1 MSQYKYE
8 QFKSYNQILLIIAV
22 VLVAFNLRAA
32 INVVGP
38 LAGLLRD
45 NLAITNWSIGILTSL
60 PLFAFAFMS
69 PLAPKI
75 GAKYTNEVAL
85 IAGMCV
91 LSVGLVMRSIAFI
104 PLLFGGTLLIGIGIS
119 ISNVLLPGIIKE
131 RFPNRVPMM
140 TSIYTTAMSLFAAL
154 ASGVSLPLA
163 VSAGLGWQVAMGI
176 WIIPAFAAIA
186 IWTYFIKKRK
196 SPDEVRMHYVTA
208 SDVRMWR
215 SPLAWQVAIFFG
227 LQAFV
232 YNALMTWLPEILVDY
247 GVSAQTGGW
256 MLSFNQFIGLPASL
270 LIPIIA
276 GKFKSQRIM
285 VLILC
290 SLALSGFSGLFFG
303 NSFGVMVGSIVALGI
318 ALGGLFPLSLTF
330 IGLRAKNAQDAAEL
344 SGMAQAVGYLLAAI
358 GPIFI
363 GSLVDLTGTWK
374 YSLIILFI
382 IVLVAA
388 AVGLGAGRYRVVT
401 DDYEKYE

>member
-8 QFKSYNQILLIIAV
+8 QFKSYNQVLLITAV
-22 VLVAFNLRAA
+22 ILVAFNLRAA

-45 NLAITNWSIGILTSL
+45 NLSMTNWSIGILTSL

-69 PLAPKI
+69 PLVPKL
-75 GAKYTNEVAL
+75 GTKFTNEVAL

-91 LSVGLVMRSIAFI
+91 LSVGLVMRSLTFI
-104 PLLFGGTLLIGIGIS
+104 PFLFGGTLLIGIGIAV
-119 ISNVLLPGIIKE
+119 SNVLLPGIIKE
-131 RFPNRVPMM
+131 RFPNRVPLM
-140 TSIYTTAMSLFAAL
+140 TSIYTTAMSLFAAF

-163 VSAGLGWQVAMGI
+163 VDAGLGWQVAMGI
-176 WIIPAFAAIA
+176 WIIPAFAAIG
-186 IWTYFIKKRK
+186 IWVYFIKKRR

-215 SPLAWQVAIFFG
+215 SPLAWQVAIFLG

-247 GVSAQTGGW
+247 GVSGQTAGW

-276 GKFKSQRIM
+276 GKFKSQRSIA
-285 VLILC
+285 LILC
-290 SLALSGFSGLFFG
+290 SLALSGLLGLFFG
-303 NSFGVMVGSIVALGI
+303 GSYGVMIGSVTVLGI

-358 GPIFI
+358 GPILI
-363 GSLVDLTGTWK
+363 GSLVDVTGTWK
-374 YSLIILFI
+374 YSLIMLFVI
-382 IVLVAA
+382 MVFTGIV
-388 AVGLGAGRYRVVT
+388 GFGAGRDRVVT
-401 DDYEKYE
+401 DDYAKYE